1 MFVIYDNQTDNTVM
15 LQVEFDAKPLINL
28 IIYIQMRKKQKKN
41 NKKSYKDMLSIF
53 RQILSFLYL
62 YST

>member
-53 RQILSFLYL
+53 CQILSFLYL

>member
-1 MFVIYDNQTDNTVM
+1 MFVIYDNQTDNTVR